1 MNMSNNQGRWVRN
14 YYSKK
19 RRERAE
25 TKMLNAKTPRNNE
38 EGKGLVLI
46 NPS

>member
-1 MNMSNNQGRWVRN
+1 MNMSNNQGRWERN

-19 RRERAE
+19 RERAE

-38 EGKGLVLI
+38 EEKGLVLI

>member
-1 MNMSNNQGRWVRN
+1 MSTNQGRWERN

-19 RRERAE
+19 RKRAE
-25 TKMLNAKTPRNNE
+25 TKMLNAKTPKNNE
-38 EGKGLVLI
+38 EEKGLVLI

>member
-1 MNMSNNQGRWVRN
+1 MNMSNNQGRWERN

-25 TKMLNAKTPRNNE
+25 TKMLNAKTPRNNDE
-38 EGKGLVLI
+38 EKGLVLI